1 MSLSDPIGDLLTRL
15 RNGQMVRKS
24 VVKAPYSKMRE
35 GVLAVLQQEGLIRGY
50 TVSELRPNVKELS
63 VELTY
68 HEGRP
73 AIINIQRVSKPGC
86 RVYRPIEDVKP
97 SYNGLGISI
106 LSTSRGILSD
116 ADAKAANVGG
126 EVLCTVF

>member
-35 GVLAVLQQEGLIRGY
+35 GVLVVLQQEGLIRGY
-50 TVSELRPNVKELS
+50 TVSELRRNIKELS
-63 VELTY
+63 VELKY

-73 AIINIQRVSKPGC
+73 AIVNIKRVSKPGC
-86 RVYRPIEDVKP
+86 RVYRPIDDVKP

-106 LSTSRGILSD
+106 LSTSRGIMSD

-126 EVLCTVF
+126 EILCTVF